1 MDNVIKKTNLGI
13 AVQEAISQLKLDR
26 EKNKIMGCLQRC
38 FQDKYKEFQQGIN
51 CQSVNFKGEYICDN
65 EFPIGEGD
73 KQQHFRSIVFNSR
86 LNNSDLLI
94 NTSTDRRP
102 FTLIE
107 SFSKNEE
114 SKKRLHS
121 KSAAKPSAK
130 KQKRGN

>member
-1 MDNVIKKTNLGI
+1 MNTNQI
-13 AVQEAISQLKLDR
+13 P
-26 EKNKIMGCLQRC
+26 
-38 FQDKYKEFQQGIN
+38 
-51 CQSVNFKGEYICDN
+51 FKGSYVCDN

-73 KQQHFRSIVFNSR
+73 KQQHFRSICYNSK
-86 LNNSDLLI
+86 LNNSTLVISNNLEKR
-94 NTSTDRRP
+94 N

-130 KQKRGN
+130 KQKRGS